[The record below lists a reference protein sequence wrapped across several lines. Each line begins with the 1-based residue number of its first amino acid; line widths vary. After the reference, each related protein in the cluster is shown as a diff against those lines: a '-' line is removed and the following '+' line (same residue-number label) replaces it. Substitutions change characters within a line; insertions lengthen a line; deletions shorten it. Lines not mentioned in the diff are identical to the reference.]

1 MTEKNKPY
9 IIDAIALNIPVFYL
23 DTNEL
28 DEDLTK
34 SINFVSTSREAS
46 VKLVEDSFYNWCDTI
61 RLEDRNPEKTILYTP
76 QYIEIA
82 NK

>member
-1 MTEKNKPY
+1 MRF
-9 IIDAIALNIPVFYL
+9 IIDAIALNIPIFYL

-28 DEDLTK
+28 DENLTK
-34 SINFVSTSREAS
+34 SIKFVLASREAS
-46 VKLVEDSFYNWCDTI
+46 VKSVEDNFYNWCDLFG
-61 RLEDRNPEKTILYTP
+61 LEDRNPEKTILYTP